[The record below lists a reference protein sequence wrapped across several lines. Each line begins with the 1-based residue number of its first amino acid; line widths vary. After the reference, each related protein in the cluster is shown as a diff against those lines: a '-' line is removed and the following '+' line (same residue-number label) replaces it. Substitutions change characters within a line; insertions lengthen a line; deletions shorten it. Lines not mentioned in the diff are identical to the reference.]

1 MPNRFD
7 HSALAHDELTLPSG
21 QRKLLA
27 VYMRLGSV
35 RMVVG
40 LTVLSIVL
48 SVAINVGIE
57 FTGDHP
63 TRHLWAAVVT
73 AALIPLIVVP
83 MLATWSVRL
92 VASLATA
99 CTRLETV
106 TAVDDLTGL
115 ATRRRFFEVAERLRT
130 QPGDQRVLA
139 VLMADLDN
147 FKRINDSR
155 GHRAGDVALRCAA
168 QHLRA
173 VLGPESLLGRLGGDE
188 FAAIVPVPA
197 GEADAAIGRAVA
209 ACSPVT
215 LPDCPALTLSVGGAV
230 LAPGMSIDDALAQAD
245 RAMYERKVAAR
256 AVVGQ
261 ELLA

>member
-1 MPNRFD
+1 MGPGMPNRFD

-115 ATRRRFFEVAERLRT
+115 ATRRRFFEVAERFG
-130 QPGDQRVLA
+130 GDVLEDEQFA
-139 VLMADLDN
+139 H
-147 FKRINDSR
+147 
-155 GHRAGDVALRCAA
+155 GRAG
-168 QHLRA
+168 
-173 VLGPESLLGRLGGDE
+173 
-188 FAAIVPVPA
+188 A
-197 GEADAAIGRAVA
+197 GGRADYHRPGVS
-209 ACSPVT
+209 SPMRMQR
-215 LPDCPALTLSVGGAV
+215 PWWPQGRC
-230 LAPGMSIDDALAQAD
+230 
-245 RAMYERKVAAR
+245 
-256 AVVGQ
+256 
-261 ELLA
+261 